1 MTLAGRAIARPV
13 TVCMVTIAAMLF
25 GSISLDRLGLTL
37 LPELTY
43 PTLTIRTEFDGAAPA
58 EVEEQVTRRI
68 EQRVGV
74 VNGVRKMHSISAAG
88 QSDVI
93 LEFWW
98 GADMDMASI
107 EVREKLDLV
116 RLPIELDKP
125 ALLRLNPNLDPI
137 YRFSLTLETADA
149 ASVDALQSLRRY
161 ADEFLKRKLDAVPGV
176 AATIVAG
183 GFEDEVAVFV
193 DQSKLAQ
200 LDLTVAELGQKLQAT
215 NVNLSGGTLEDGAQE
230 YLVRTLNQF
239 DTIEDIRST
248 IIFQRG
254 GQIIRLG
261 DVAEVKEGQKDR
273 DAIMRVNGLQAIEV
287 SLYKEGDGNTVEV
300 AANIRAEI
308 ERLTKNL
315 GEGMVLTPIYD
326 QSEFI
331 ESAISEVQ
339 LAAFQGAG
347 LAVLVLFLF
356 LKQIRVTLIIAVTV
370 PASVMMT
377 FAMMRLFDISLN
389 VMSLGGIALAVGMLM
404 DNAIVVLEN
413 IARRREQGESL
424 RQASETGGAEVS
436 GAVLAS
442 TMTTIAVFLPLAFV
456 EGIAGQLFKD
466 QALTVTFA
474 LLASLILAVTL
485 IPMLSALGA
494 QSEAALPPSAASKP
508 EQRQV
513 VRRIFGGFL
522 RGVYG
527 VLGLAL
533 SALRLILRPV
543 MLGFDL
549 LYAALAQ
556 GYAQLLVRALQS
568 PATTIL
574 ISVVLLVSSGLLL
587 NRLALELIPNIS
599 QGEFQVSLEL
609 PPGTRIESTDA
620 LIEKVQQ
627 GLQDAESVARTYS
640 VAGTGGRM
648 DASAVSGGENL
659 GRITVVLAPDESGT
673 KEARVMQ
680 QVRRVLDD
688 EPALK
693 YSLERPQFFTFS
705 TPLEIEVTGTD
716 LDGIR
721 SVAELLVSSMTRSG
735 SFSDVESTILS
746 GYPELQIEFDQDRIA
761 ALGLTVPQV
770 AARVVDKVKGNVP
783 TEFTFQDK
791 KIDIR
796 LRVDEGARDSKA
808 DIENLIVNPESSE
821 QVRLKTVAKIF
832 EAVGPADIQRLGQQ
846 RVGIVRANPIGADL
860 AEGAAIVEQLLDE
873 IPHPLG
879 IKSHVGGQSEEMAAS
894 FNSLAFALLLALI
907 LVYLVM
913 ASLFESLL
921 HPFVIMF
928 TIPLAGIG
936 AVLALVLTNTPVSVV
951 VFIGGILLVGIVVNN
966 AIVLVD
972 RVNQFRRQSGYTK
985 LDALVAGTNER
996 LRPIMMTTLTTVLG
1010 LLPMALG
1017 FGEAAELRTPM
1028 AVTVIGGLMMSTLL
1042 TLVVIPVVY
1051 LVLDRTE

>member
-1 MTLAGRAIARPV
+1 
-13 TVCMVTIAAMLF
+13 MLF

-93 LEFWW
+93 LEFRW

-721 SVAELLVSSMTRSG
+721 SVAESLVSSMTRSG